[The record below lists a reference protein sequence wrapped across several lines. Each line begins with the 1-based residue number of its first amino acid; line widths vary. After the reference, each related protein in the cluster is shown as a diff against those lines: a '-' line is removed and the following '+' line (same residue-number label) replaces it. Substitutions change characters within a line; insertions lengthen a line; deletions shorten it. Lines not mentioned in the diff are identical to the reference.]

1 MKLDFPTAQFRV
13 LLLVEMTGIGEGGF
27 VEVVWGKALKS
38 LFKNG
43 KCTFFDNIIETPIFI
58 G

>member
-38 LFKNG
+38 LIQKRNL
-43 KCTFFDNIIETPIFI
+43 CE
-58 G
+58 